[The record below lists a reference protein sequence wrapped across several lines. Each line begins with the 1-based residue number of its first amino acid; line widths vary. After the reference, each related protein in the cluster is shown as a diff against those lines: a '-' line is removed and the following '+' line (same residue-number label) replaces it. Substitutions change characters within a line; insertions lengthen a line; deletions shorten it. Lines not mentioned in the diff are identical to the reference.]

1 MTIWLGFLWAPLKTP
16 RAETWHVS
24 QAPLQNLRTES
35 RDEKWQ
41 VAPATQQIKVILL
54 KPKSMIFGQ
63 PVIPKDSK
71 RLPDFECLDIGQRHK
86 ANREDHKTR
95 VPIVE
100 EVLVLGVE
108 RSLLHGKASEMGL
121 AIQLQFFKCLLQPC
135 TQVQVDL
142 PRERGCGHC
151 RSGTPTTLCPTSP
164 KIPIALLRWSSM
176 LFQELHAH
184 PFPSISRESIIHT
197 SKSCKDPHFGATN
210 KVVAAVGDVPRPA
223 NSWACASTAA
233 ATSS

>member
-1 MTIWLGFLWAPLKTP
+1 MKTP

-142 PRERGCGHC
+142 PREGVDIAGVEHRQ
-151 RSGTPTTLCPTSP
+151 LCVLHLP
-164 KIPIALLRWSSM
+164 KFRLHFSNSM

-184 PFPSISRESIIHT
+184 PFPSMSRESIIHT